1 MIRSVLAQCTVSD
14 LERAEQWYTRLF
26 NGPPDARP
34 MPGLLEWHL
43 VTRSVFKSGL
53 KPTVLG
59 SRPSCSA
66 RLISIEPPPASV
78 RRV

>member
-34 MPGLLEWHL
+34 MPGLLEWHQ

-59 SRPSCSA
+59 SRPSLGETDLDRAAA
-66 RLISIEPPPASV
+66 RPV